1 MNDPKTFLMRIGA
14 LDALTGVLLG
24 FAIPILQISL
34 YPRSIIPGILPEL
47 LTPKR
52 ILLIILSIFFR
63 VLIDLAIIFWV
74 AKGYIIGMVLKSFY
88 NLFHGFCCFLI
99 LRIIV
104 LLLSPA
110 NTMFRSKAWTYILLF
125 VFCGLH
131 LAFSAY
137 FQYTA
142 ACNKSVRA
150 YIAEVKR
157 NRIRKS
163 SD

>member
-1 MNDPKTFLMRIGA
+1 MNDPKTFLLRIGG
-14 LDALTGVLLG
+14 LDVLTGVLLG
-24 FAIPILQISL
+24 FAVPILQISL
-34 YPRSIIPGILPEL
+34 YPRSIIPEILPEL

-63 VLIDLAIIFWV
+63 ALIDLAILFLV
-74 AKGYIIGMVLKSFY
+74 TKGYTIGMVLKSFY
-88 NLFHGFCCFLI
+88 NLFHGFCCFLA
-99 LRIIV
+99 LRMVV

-110 NTMFRSKAWTYILLF
+110 NAMFRSRSWTYILLF

-131 LAFSAY
+131 FAFSAY

-150 YIAEVKR
+150 YLSEVKR

>member
-14 LDALTGVLLG
+14 LDALTMVLLG
-24 FAIPILQISL
+24 FAVPILQISL
-34 YPRSIIPGILPEL
+34 YPKSIIPEILPEL

-52 ILLIILSIFFR
+52 VLLIILSIFFR
-63 VLIDLAIIFWV
+63 VLIELAILFLV
-74 AKGYIIGMVLKSFY
+74 AKGYTIGMVLKSFD
-88 NLFHGFCCFLI
+88 NLFFGFCCFLA
-99 LRIIV
+99 LRMVV

-110 NTMFRSKAWTYILLF
+110 NTMFRSKAWIYILLS

-131 LAFSAY
+131 FAFSAY

-150 YIAEVKR
+150 YLSEVKR
-157 NRIRKS
+157 NRVRKS